1 MKKLEFNKLLQKHIL
16 EILLCI
22 MTLLG
27 VLFGALFAKTAGP
40 EIDLM
45 LDASYENMQNVSF
58 WTILLKNMLPA
69 AIFLLANTST
79 LYGMLLPFS
88 IFYKC
93 FSFSYSIT
101 LFIKQFGA
109 HGIEKSF
116 LLIGLPNLIT
126 IPFLLLLAGIFMRRA
141 SIFHRRADR
150 EKQKPLWPIAAIYAL
165 LIIGISFL
173 QYTLLRR

>member
-45 LDASYENMQNVSF
+45 LEASHENMQHISF
-58 WTILLKNMLPA
+58 WSILLKNILPSA
-69 AIFLLANTST
+69 VFLLANTST
-79 LYGMLLPFS
+79 LYGILLPFTV
-88 IFYKC
+88 FYKC

-101 LFIKQFGA
+101 LFIKQFGVR
-109 HGIEKSF
+109 GIEKSF
-116 LLIGLPNLIT
+116 LLIGLPNLVT
-126 IPFLLLLAGIFMRRA
+126 IPFLLLLASVFMRRA
-141 SIFHRRADR
+141 SLFHRRADR
-150 EKQKPLWPIAAIYAL
+150 EKQKNLWPIAAVYAL